1 MIVAYL
7 SGGGFLV
14 KSRFILP
21 NSVVTKFSDFKFDFF
36 GSVFLS
42 SPLTYRDADYGSAF
56 HKSIEIFS
64 VDDSFT
70 IFSLTYDMD
79 ILAKG
84 MYKVFLYPGL
94 KIQDTEISIHVLN
107 LGSTPHAIP
116 NEDMEVILS
125 SDQTFNIN
133 IRILN
138 KNIK

>member
-1 MIVAYL
+1 M
-7 SGGGFLV
+7 

-36 GSVFLS
+36 RNIFLS
-42 SPLTYRDADYGSAF
+42 SPLTSSDNDYASTF
-56 HKSIEIFS
+56 HKSVEVFS

-79 ILAKG
+79 VLAKG
-84 MYKVFLYPGL
+84 IYKVFLYPGL
-94 KIQDTEISIHVLN
+94 KIQDTEIPIHVLN
-107 LGSTPHAIP
+107 TNCRSYTISE
-116 NEDMEVILS
+116 EDMEVILN

-133 IRILN
+133 IKLLN